1 MALDILFASFT
12 MLITHLAYTSPKF
25 RISIVFAFL
34 NDRTKEKLKRIL
46 IHCFFFFVGGGGGGG
61 AVKGVY
67 YEPRESGESTSV
79 QCGLTQMFKRGEY
92 LYFT

>member
-46 IHCFFFFVGGGGGGG
+46 IHCFVFFFWGGGGVGGG
-61 AVKGVY
+61 
-67 YEPRESGESTSV
+67 
-79 QCGLTQMFKRGEY
+79 KRG
-92 LYFT
+92 LL

>member
-1 MALDILFASFT
+1 MARDILFASFT

-34 NDRTKEKLKRIL
+34 NDRTKEKVKRIL
-46 IHCFFFFVGGGGGGG
+46 YIVLFLVGGGGGGVG
-61 AVKGVY
+61 AVKGVFF
-67 YEPRESGESTSV
+67 EPRESGESTSV
-79 QCGLTQMFKRGEY
+79 QCGLTKMFKRGEY

>member
-25 RISIVFAFL
+25 RISIVFTFL

-46 IHCFFFFVGGGGGGG
+46 IHCFFFFWGGGGVGGG
-61 AVKGVY
+61 KM
-67 YEPRESGESTSV
+67 
-79 QCGLTQMFKRGEY
+79 GL
-92 LYFT
+92 L

>member
-34 NDRTKEKLKRIL
+34 NDRTKEKLKEFLYIV
-46 IHCFFFFVGGGGGGG
+46 FFGGGG
-61 AVKGVY
+61 
-67 YEPRESGESTSV
+67 
-79 QCGLTQMFKRGEY
+79 RGR
-92 LYFT
+92 

>member
-46 IHCFFFFVGGGGGGG
+46 IHCFFFGGGGGVGG
-61 AVKGVY
+61 VG
-67 YEPRESGESTSV
+67 G
-79 QCGLTQMFKRGEY
+79 GKRG
-92 LYFT
+92 LL

>member
-34 NDRTKEKLKRIL
+34 NDRTKEKLKEFLYIV
-46 IHCFFFFVGGGGGGG
+46 FFLGGGGG
-61 AVKGVY
+61 
-67 YEPRESGESTSV
+67 
-79 QCGLTQMFKRGEY
+79 
-92 LYFT
+92 